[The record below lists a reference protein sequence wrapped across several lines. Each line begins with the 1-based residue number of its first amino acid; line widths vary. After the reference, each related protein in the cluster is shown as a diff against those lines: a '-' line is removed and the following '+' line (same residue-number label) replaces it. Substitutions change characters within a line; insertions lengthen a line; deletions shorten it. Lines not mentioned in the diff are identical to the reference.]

1 MFRNIYDSLLNFLV
15 IVLLAVVLSY
25 FAPIFSILWPL
36 IVWLFKLLF
45 SLIPSTL
52 GLLLGGFIEDIVW
65 SKRGY
70 KNNLNFFFQYFG
82 IRIATTV
89 LFYFL
94 GLQLSDRWF
103 FPFEYIINFQSYF

>member
-15 IVLLAVVLSY
+15 IILLAVFLSY
-25 FAPIFSILWPL
+25 FAPIFSILWSF
-36 IVWLFKLLF
+36 IVWLFSLLF
-45 SLIPSTL
+45 SLIPSIL
-52 GLLLGGFIEDIVW
+52 GLLLGNFIEDEVYF
-65 SKRGY
+65 KRGY

-94 GLQLSDRWF
+94 GLQLNDRWF